1 MNLPLRQPV
10 TLAEFLAWEERQPL
24 RYEFD
29 GVGPVAMTGGTAA
42 HAAIQANLAIAV
54 GGRLRGGP
62 CRFFGSD
69 LKIKTAEDHIRYPDG
84 FVVCSPVDRAATIIS
99 EPVVI
104 FEVLSPST
112 GATDRIAKA
121 REYQET
127 PSVRRYVMLEQD
139 GIGVTVYAR
148 SGDGWTHEILIADLS
163 SRCRRSVSSS
173 RLRSSMK
180 ASSSTLK
187 KMVIHHRRASP
198 AESCFGVM
206 TCALADPPRAH
217 EAFVRLD
224 ARTYSYHAG
233 RRYNRFS
240 AMPHAFILGGA
251 GQAGRAIANVLLVSG
266 WSVILAHR
274 GRHPVPPDLLDRGA
288 EAVRLDRDEPG
299 ALNRALADGADALI
313 DVIAYGP
320 EHARQLLQ
328 VQNAVGSLIVL
339 SSSSVYRDERGRT
352 LDEAADSGEAGRL
365 LALPDEDLYPPTVG
379 WTPWSVQ
386 RPFVLRHGCGGVA
399 RLSTGGELPG
409 DRRLLLPMAGL
420 GDRRTELA
428 RSVSGLAAYP
438 CDLFD
443 YRLQNVELA
452 RLQRQ
457 S

>member
-1 MNLPLRQPV
+1 M
-10 TLAEFLAWEERQPL
+10 
-24 RYEFD
+24 
-29 GVGPVAMTGGTAA
+29 
-42 HAAIQANLAIAV
+42 
-54 GGRLRGGP
+54 
-62 CRFFGSD
+62 
-69 LKIKTAEDHIRYPDG
+69 
-84 FVVCSPVDRAATIIS
+84 
-99 EPVVI
+99 
-104 FEVLSPST
+104 
-112 GATDRIAKA
+112 
-121 REYQET
+121 
-127 PSVRRYVMLEQD
+127 
-139 GIGVTVYAR
+139 
-148 SGDGWTHEILIADLS
+148 
-163 SRCRRSVSSS
+163 
-173 RLRSSMK
+173 
-180 ASSSTLK
+180 
-187 KMVIHHRRASP
+187 
-198 AESCFGVM
+198 
-206 TCALADPPRAH
+206 
-217 EAFVRLD
+217 RLD

-233 RRYNRFS
+233 RRYNRLS

-266 WSVILAHR
+266 WSVTLAHR